1 MCGTFVGTFKY
12 MSPERIKNQPYSY
25 QSDIWSFGLVLME
38 CATGKYPF
46 QQHSNC
52 IDMAQTILDCDIPP
66 LSPKVPLPPA
76 SCLCVSAVVFGLR
89 VHESRLFMTREIC
102 DLYFSST
109 TPSPHLT
116 SHRIV
121 YINRSTRRSSLTL
134 LGCVYNE
141 TLATALLQKS
151 YSQHHGCRCM
161 E

>member
-66 LSPKVPLPPA
+66 LSPKVYSAEFIDFAGLCLQRDPRHRPPA
-76 SCLCVSAVVFGLR
+76 EVLLTAPWLLMHGVGSYDAAVQVCRDWIQSGL
-89 VHESRLFMTREIC
+89 
-102 DLYFSST
+102 
-109 TPSPHLT
+109 SP
-116 SHRIV
+116 
-121 YINRSTRRSSLTL
+121 
-134 LGCVYNE
+134 
-141 TLATALLQKS
+141 S
-151 YSQHHGCRCM
+151 YSCSSPYSKK
-161 E
+161 